1 MMWGTLKGKQMW
13 SNGQTSMMAS
23 VCKESEVQFGDY
35 VKRPKRPGEWPD
47 RCDGKCLHLPAG
59 LEQHGKGGHRVE
71 RSEMEIWTGTSDH
84 THNSPFVSFSLQNAE
99 WTETNIRWQK
109 ERGRFETRQTSF
121 NFASFWVKIELNQK
135 RIQCLENYREII
147 EEVFGGFA
155 VPTPDMSVSI
165 LCENKV
171 EF

>member
-1 MMWGTLKGKQMW
+1 MW

-71 RSEMEIWTGTSDH
+71 RSFRKWRSEQERLITRITLPLFLFFSAKCRSEQKQTSDDK
-84 THNSPFVSFSLQNAE
+84 NDFIFQREREMRNK
-99 WTETNIRWQK
+99 TNQFQFCIVL
-109 ERGRFETRQTSF
+109 S
-121 NFASFWVKIELNQK
+121 
-135 RIQCLENYREII
+135 
-147 EEVFGGFA
+147 
-155 VPTPDMSVSI
+155 
-165 LCENKV
+165 
-171 EF
+171 